1 MRRLPTCWLWTNE
14 PAKNAGRWTVY
25 LVSEAGEMVV
35 MEAARQ
41 PKILARN
48 QVEQRTLASP
58 VISGGRLFIRT
69 DENLY
74 CIDE

>member
-1 MRRLPTCWLWTNE
+1 
-14 PAKNAGRWTVY
+14 
-25 LVSEAGEMVV
+25 